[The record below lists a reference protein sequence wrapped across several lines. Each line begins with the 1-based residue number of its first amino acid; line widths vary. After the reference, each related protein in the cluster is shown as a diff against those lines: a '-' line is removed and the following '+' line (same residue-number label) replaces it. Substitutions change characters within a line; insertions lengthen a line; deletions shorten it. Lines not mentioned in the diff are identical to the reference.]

1 MFTHRPSWFVV
12 ACGTLVAACGGALPS
27 APSEQAVSLKAASV
41 TCGLSA
47 SPTDVSLPGST
58 TFEITGSGLPA
69 DAVSYWNGTK
79 DGVTDAVDQPTWKPY
94 ATGKFPI
101 LYTVPS
107 EAGEYVRYA
116 VIKDSAGHTLCTTG
130 SVRVVFRKPATRSVA
145 CSLTASRTMV
155 PPFGDVTLTIKAAPL
170 MAGDMAFWY
179 GTKDGT
185 PDAPG
190 TPFGAGS
197 GSVIIHSSPG
207 FEGTYTRYAVLRDA
221 AGNDLCTTSTV
232 TVTLL

>member
-101 LYTVPS
+101 LY
-107 EAGEYVRYA
+107 
-116 VIKDSAGHTLCTTG
+116 L
-130 SVRVVFRKPATRSVA
+130 
-145 CSLTASRTMV
+145 SL
-155 PPFGDVTLTIKAAPL
+155 
-170 MAGDMAFWY
+170 
-179 GTKDGT
+179 
-185 PDAPG
+185 
-190 TPFGAGS
+190 
-197 GSVIIHSSPG
+197 IHI
-207 FEGTYTRYAVLRDA
+207 
-221 AGNDLCTTSTV
+221 
-232 TVTLL
+232 